1 MGPTCIPTQFLQI
14 CNTHRSAS
22 IDPIEDIEDLI
33 LYTKKRIS
41 SAKDPYT
48 SREIMWV
55 DVGLCHKKLSELQKI
70 NGMTIAQKKN
80 RCLTHYFLT
89 IVFKEFHSKVTFS
102 LQSGNTTFLLKN
114 ILHLNFVRSIEQIIV
129 TLFYH
134 F

>member
-70 NGMTIAQKKN
+70 NGMTIAQKKIDAS
-80 RCLTHYFLT
+80 HT
-89 IVFKEFHSKVTFS
+89 IS
-102 LQSGNTTFLLKN
+102 LQLILKN
-114 ILHLNFVRSIEQIIV
+114 FTLKLHSLCNLGIQ
-129 TLFYH
+129 H
-134 F
+134 FF

>member
-33 LYTKKRIS
+33 LYTKKRIW

-55 DVGLCHKKLSELQKI
+55 DVGLYHKKLSELQKI
-70 NGMTIAQKKN
+70 NGMTIIAQKKIDAS
-80 RCLTHYFLT
+80 HT
-89 IVFKEFHSKVTFS
+89 IS
-102 LQSGNTTFLLKN
+102 LQLFLKN
-114 ILHLNFVRSIEQIIV
+114 FTLKLHSLCNLGIQHFFWR
-129 TLFYH
+129 TFYI
-134 F
+134 

>member
-1 MGPTCIPTQFLQI
+1 MFHYKYNYISWIRIKSASSFLELQMGPTCIPTQFLQI

-70 NGMTIAQKKN
+70 NGMTIAQKKSMP
-80 RCLTHYFLT
+80 H
-89 IVFKEFHSKVTFS
+89 
-102 LQSGNTTFLLKN
+102 
-114 ILHLNFVRSIEQIIV
+114 
-129 TLFYH
+129 TLFPYNC